1 MTRRLLQVAT
11 WRDTSTRLETTNLS
25 MRRCYHWWRVTWLTT
40 CKTKVIVGHNRMK
53 RTFAA
58 KNSIGESHVQQS
70 YCWTDDS
77 FLTFLHFSFP
87 EASSILILLLPLSV
101 VLIPSSLRLPS
112 AAQVSLITIPSSS
125 LSHSHTEG
133 IVLFPHTR
141 TRARSHCSF
150 IFISIFKFI
159 TFSSAVLGGNWA
171 LTYNVNLHWSGV
183 VFFSSKEISFNIE
196 LDGSPLF
203 RAEDV

>member
-1 MTRRLLQVAT
+1 MARHFNEIGDYKFVDEKMLPLMTCDLVNHMQDESHCWTQQDEEDFRSQEL
-11 WRDTSTRLETTNLS
+11 
-25 MRRCYHWWRVTWLTT
+25 
-40 CKTKVIVGHNRMK
+40 
-53 RTFAA
+53 
-58 KNSIGESHVQQS
+58 GESHVQQS

-101 VLIPSSLRLPS
+101 VLIRSSLRLPS

-171 LTYNVNLHWSGV
+171 LTYNGNLH
-183 VFFSSKEISFNIE
+183 
-196 LDGSPLF
+196 
-203 RAEDV
+203 